1 MADAAA
7 AGVQTRGPRL
17 PPAGE
22 AELALSVDPIDARS
36 EPKRSGGVRRMAALS
51 RRDHARWTHLAGRIA
66 AAVEPRLSAAVLG
79 NRAVLGR
86 GTWHLAPW
94 QPALAVARTA
104 ARRLGRGSPVLVRT
118 DVTSFYPSVDPSALF
133 RALLDASADRAA
145 ASHGADLLEG
155 WGGEGYV
162 GLPIGPPG
170 SAIMANAVLRPV
182 DAALEGIPFL
192 RWVDDYLLGARSD
205 RHAAQLV
212 DKLDEALDCLGLR
225 RAPSKTTILAGSPAL
240 IWPGGGSSL
249 IDRPGRWRQP
259 TSA

>member
-1 MADAAA
+1 
-7 AGVQTRGPRL
+7 
-17 PPAGE
+17 
-22 AELALSVDPIDARS
+22 
-36 EPKRSGGVRRMAALS
+36 MAALS

-66 AAVEPRLSAAVLG
+66 AAVEAQLSGAVLG

-205 RHAAQLV
+205 HHAAQLV
-212 DKLDEALDCLGLR
+212 DKLDEALDRLGLR
-225 RAPSKTTILAGSPAL
+225 RAPSKTTILAGSPTL